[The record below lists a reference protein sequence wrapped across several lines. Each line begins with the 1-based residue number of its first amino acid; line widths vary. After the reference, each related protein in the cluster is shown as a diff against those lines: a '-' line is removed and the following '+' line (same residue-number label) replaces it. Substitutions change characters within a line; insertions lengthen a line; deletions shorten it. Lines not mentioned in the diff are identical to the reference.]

1 MRGIWLTGLSIL
13 FVVLWSSGW
22 TASHFVVT
30 SSSALSVLTMRYL
43 IVLVVLL
50 VLVTMLGQWRKVSR
64 YTVSV
69 HLLIGA
75 LSHGLY
81 LLGSVSAFELGVS
94 AAVVAFINSLQ
105 PLVTVSFAK
114 SITGELTHPR
124 QRKGIVLGLLSAM
137 LIVSASYQSGVS
149 LVALGLPFLA
159 MVAITIS
166 TMLNRRHAIKTSLA
180 NEPPTPIVMLMLIH
194 TIGAL
199 LVILPLAAVN
209 RELKLHFSVS
219 EWQAILWLALVVSL
233 LSYAIMQLLVR
244 HVSAVQLSS
253 LAYLVPPTTMVQSY
267 LLFNNGVSISDA
279 IAFCLAAGAVYL
291 VLTSSN
297 KIRDRKREPFHG
309 AQPSPRQFNRIDPI
323 NKVSFGR
330 PATVDII
337 L

>member
-13 FVVLWSSGW
+13 FVLLWSSGW

-30 SSSALSVLTMRYL
+30 SSSALSMLTMRYL
-43 IVLVVLL
+43 IVLLILL

-64 YTVSV
+64 HTVSV

-75 LSHGLY
+75 LCHGLY
-81 LLGSVSAFELGVS
+81 LLGSLSAFELGVS
-94 AAVVAFINSLQ
+94 AAAVAFINSLQ
-105 PLVTVSFAK
+105 PLVTVSWAK
-114 SITGELTHPR
+114 SITGELVHPR

-159 MVAITIS
+159 MVAITIG

-180 NEPPTPIVMLMLIH
+180 NEPSTPIAMSMLIH
-194 TIGAL
+194 TVGAL
-199 LVILPLAAVN
+199 IVIVPLAAVN
-209 RELKLHFSVS
+209 RELKLNFSVP
-219 EWQAILWLALVVSL
+219 EWQAIIWLALVVSV

-244 HVSAVQLSS
+244 HVSALQLSS
-253 LAYLVPPTTMVQSY
+253 LAYLVPPTTMMQSY
-267 LLFNNGVSISDA
+267 LIFNDDVSTSDA

-297 KIRDRKREPFHG
+297 KTRDRKKEQFRS
-309 AQPSPRQFNRIDPI
+309 AQLSPRQFNRIDPM
-323 NKVSFGR
+323 NKVSIGR
-330 PATVDII
+330 SATVDIN